1 MLVEALEPLSKPWWN
16 KAPLYSARTGGA
28 TVLVEITYGLGS
40 A

>member
-16 KAPLYSARTGGA
+16 KAPLYSARTGA
-28 TVLVEITYGLGS
+28 TVLAEITYGLGS